1 MGKVKMTAGA
11 ASAEGVCEIHF
22 IPSGKLTRHFT
33 PHIGI
38 GTGGGGETEPGFA
51 VPGSPPG

>member
-1 MGKVKMTAGA
+1 MTAGA

-51 VPGSPPG
+51 VPGSPLGRLGG